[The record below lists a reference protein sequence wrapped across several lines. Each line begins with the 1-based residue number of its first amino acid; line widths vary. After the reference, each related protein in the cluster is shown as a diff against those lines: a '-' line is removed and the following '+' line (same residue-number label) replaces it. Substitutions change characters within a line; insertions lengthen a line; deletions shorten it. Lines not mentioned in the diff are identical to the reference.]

1 MGGVTLHATILNIR
15 LKMNT
20 QIFKTTGLLIGL
32 IMCMLL
38 ASGCQSAE
46 ADSYKTGSINVPQVL
61 TESGAPELQLREPE
75 MLAGSA
81 EARVVYDEEENLV
94 AVEARYEGL
103 PYRPTLCYEYN
114 PSNAYNKFPFPCVED
129 GEWQIWFV
137 FDMFTDVSTFYY
149 DPDTQILLGH
159 WSELD
164 AETLENAVGID
175 YPTLQMVETPGFEP
189 DPDTLIADV
198 RFEYEFD
205 NIIDQNGTAGTSY
218 AQVRV
223 DLCDESTIMPY
234 WTNGGLPANKAQ
246 NFSDI
251 LVEVENG
258 AEIMI
263 ALSYGPN
270 PKPDYLLARD
280 NIMIGWLGTGPAE
293 VSSWPVSDAT
303 QTYHQTG
310 FVPTIPQ
317 PSFEEVDC
325 S

>member
-1 MGGVTLHATILNIR
+1 MFNKLKFMGLMITSLMILI
-15 LKMNT
+15 
-20 QIFKTTGLLIGL
+20 I
-32 IMCMLL
+32 
-38 ASGCQSAE
+38 ASGCQTVSSE
-46 ADSYKTGSINVPQVL
+46 EGLSGEINVPQVL
-61 TESGAPELQLREPE
+61 TDSGAPELQLREPE

-81 EARVVYDEEENLV
+81 EARVVYDQAADVV

-103 PYRPTLCYEYN
+103 PYRPELCYEYN
-114 PSNAYNKFPFPCVED
+114 PSNDYNQFPFPCVED

-149 DPDTQILLGH
+149 DADTQKLLGH

-164 AETLENAVGID
+164 AQTIENAIGVD

-189 DPDTLIADV
+189 DPDTLVADV
-198 RFEYEFD
+198 RFEYDFD
-205 NIIDQNGTAGTSY
+205 NILDQNGTAGTNY

-234 WTNGGLPANKAQ
+234 WTNGGLPPEKAQ
-246 NFSDI
+246 NFADI
-251 LVEVENG
+251 VTEVENG

-293 VSSWPVSDAT
+293 VSSWPVSEKT
-303 QTYHQTG
+303 ETYHQTP

-317 PSFEEVDC
+317 PSFESAGCAE
-325 S
+325 